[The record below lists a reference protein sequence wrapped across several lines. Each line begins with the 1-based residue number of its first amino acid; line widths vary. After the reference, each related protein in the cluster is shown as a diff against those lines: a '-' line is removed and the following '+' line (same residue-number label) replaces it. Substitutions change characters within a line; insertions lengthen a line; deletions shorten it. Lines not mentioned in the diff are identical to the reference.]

1 MSAHIDRNK
10 IPRSYREYLTLMK
23 DMGELVEIDDEVDW
37 NLEMGAIFRH
47 AAETCAPMP
56 VFNRVKDAAPGFRAA
71 DWGMGKS
78 GHPTQPW
85 RRLAAM
91 LGLPPETPLME
102 IQAAYIDAKE
112 NSRSYPPN
120 VVDASQAP
128 CKQNKWTGDQIDLN
142 KIPAPLAHDGDGG
155 RYLQTAGLNIARTP
169 DGRWTNWST
178 NRAVIL
184 DAQTMTG
191 QWWPKQHNGMIWKM
205 WRDQG
210 KDMPWACALGVS
222 PVASTQAASRI
233 PAWVDEYDMASALL
247 GAPLDMVQC
256 ETSDILVP
264 ADAEIIIEGIIEYGT
279 QEPEGP
285 FGEYPGYLPDE
296 TTMFPRQ
303 KVTCVTFRNEP
314 ILPMSIPGVPI
325 DNCHVTMGF
334 FISSDSV
341 VTLQKAGLPIIDGM
355 YLFEAAILW
364 FVIRVPKD
372 WHDRTGWTL
381 DHFMNRLGNTFWTDH
396 VGDTVTKI
404 LVVDEDIDPSDVK
417 QVVWAFASRN
427 HPTFTTYLFP
437 ELRAFGDGIESYHT
451 MRELAED
458 KGTSLVIYSCLENAD
473 RIGRPQKRVMSF
485 QENYPA
491 PVKQKVLDN
500 WERWGFTTS

>member
-1 MSAHIDRNK
+1 MSAHVDRTK
-10 IPRSYREYLTLMK
+10 IPRSYREYLALMK

-47 AAETCAPMP
+47 AAETLAPMP
-56 VFNRVKDAAPGFRAA
+56 VFNSVKDAAPGFRAA

-78 GHPTQPW
+78 SHPGQPW

-91 LGLPPETPLME
+91 MGLPPETPLME

-112 NSRSYPPN
+112 NGHAHPPRIL
-120 VVDASQAP
+120 DAADAP
-128 CKQNKWTGDQIDLN
+128 CKQNTWVGDQIDLN

-155 RYLQTAGLNIARTP
+155 RYLQTAGLNILKTP

-191 QWWPKQHNGMIWKM
+191 QWWPKQHNGMIWGM
-205 WRDQG
+205 WREQ
-210 KDMPWACALGVS
+210 KRDMPWACALGVS

-247 GAPLDMVQC
+247 DEPLDMVKC

-264 ADAEIIIEGIIEYGT
+264 ADAEIIIEGIVEYGT
-279 QEPEGP
+279 TEPEGP

-296 TTMFPRQ
+296 TTPFPRQ
-303 KVTCVTFRNEP
+303 KVTCVTFRDNP
-314 ILPMSIPGVPI
+314 VLPMSIPGVPI

-341 VTLQKAGLPIIDGM
+341 VALKKAGLPVIDGM

-364 FVIRVPKD
+364 FVIRVPTD
-372 WHDRTGWTL
+372 WHERTGWTL
-381 DHFMNRLGNTFWTDH
+381 DEFMKRLGNTFWTEH

-404 LVVDEDIDPSDVK
+404 LVVGEDIDPSDVQ

-427 HPTFTTYLFP
+427 HPTFTTYFFP
-437 ELRAFGDGIESYHT
+437 ELQAFGDGIESYHVA
-451 MRELAED
+451 RELAENR
-458 KGTSLVIYSCLENAD
+458 GTSLVVYACLENAD
-473 RIGRPQKRVMSF
+473 RVGRPEKRVMSF
-485 QENYPA
+485 DKNYPA

-500 WERWGFTTS
+500 WERWGFTS